1 LLFFVLFAPALVID
15 WYLLMQPIKAAIADI
30 DSAQYL
36 NSWSA
41 GWGVREVNTILTREA
56 EKNPKVYIGTEGT
69 FGLMPYALEIYQ
81 HGNARVVI
89 KSYWPP
95 PLALPPEL
103 LAAAQQYPVF
113 WLVYQRAGISPEWP
127 ADLVA
132 RFRQGE
138 SSDFL
143 QLYKVRP
150 Q

>member
-1 LLFFVLFAPALVID
+1 
-15 WYLLMQPIKAAIADI
+15 
-30 DSAQYL
+30 
-36 NSWSA
+36 
-41 GWGVREVNTILTREA
+41 
-56 EKNPKVYIGTEGT
+56 
-69 FGLMPYALEIYQ
+69 
-81 HGNARVVI
+81 
-89 KSYWPP
+89 
-95 PLALPPEL
+95 LPQEL